1 MKDFGLVSVIL
12 PVYGV
17 EKYLSQCLETVC
29 GQTYQNLEII
39 VVDDESPDKCGE
51 IADEFAQKDSR
62 IKVLHIKNRGAAGAR
77 NVGLD
82 VCTGDYV
89 MFVDSDDWLELN
101 AVETLMAII
110 QKNDCEIVQ
119 CQYTDEYV
127 EKSVC
132 HTYQERE
139 GLCSSS
145 QFIEDMI
152 EKWEYIVIWNKL
164 YKREVMQ
171 GIRFVEGRC
180 IDDEFYT
187 YKVIMN
193 AKKIA
198 LIPDY
203 LYHYRLRKSGA
214 MGNSQKEKQRLKDQV
229 DFVTQRYEPLCQAFP
244 KLKVKLLTHMAEVL
258 MSVMR
263 NGAEYQDSYGYAK
276 KQLKKY
282 AMGIVFGGNIRRD
295 IKKSVVAYLLKKRD
309 TFIEK
314 KDRPILEQD
323 GYFD

>member
-39 VVDDESPDKCGE
+39 VVDDESPDRCGE
-51 IADEFAQKDSR
+51 VADEFAKNDNR
-62 IKVLHIKNRGAAGAR
+62 VKVLHIKNRGAAGAR

-82 VCTGDYV
+82 ASTGDYI

-101 AVETLMAII
+101 AVEAMMSYM
-110 QKNDCEIVQ
+110 QENDCEIVQ
-119 CQYTDEYV
+119 CQYTDEYID
-127 EKSVC
+127 KSVC
-132 HTYQERE
+132 HTYHDRE
-139 GLCSSS
+139 GLCSSA

-171 GIRFVEGRC
+171 DIRFVEGRC
-180 IDDEFYT
+180 IDDEFYI
-187 YKVIMN
+187 YKVIMQ

-198 LIPDY
+198 LISDY

-214 MGNSQKEKQRLKDQV
+214 MGNSQKEKQRLRDQV
-229 DFVTQRYEPLCQAFP
+229 DFITQRFEPLCQAFP
-244 KLKVKLLTHMAEVL
+244 MLRQKLLAHMAEVL

-263 NGAEYQDSYGYAK
+263 NGAEYKDSYDYAK

-282 AMGIVFGGNIRRD
+282 ASETVLSTNISQN
-295 IKKSVVAYLLKKRD
+295 IKKSVLTYLWKSRD
-309 TFIEK
+309 GFVGK
-314 KDRPILEQD
+314 KDRVILEQE